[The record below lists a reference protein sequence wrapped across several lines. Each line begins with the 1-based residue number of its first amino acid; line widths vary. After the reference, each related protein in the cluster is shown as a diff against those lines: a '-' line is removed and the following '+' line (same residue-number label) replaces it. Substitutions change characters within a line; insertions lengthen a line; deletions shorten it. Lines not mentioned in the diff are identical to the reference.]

1 MGNIMRRLCL
11 GDAADAVE
19 MSAIESVPTIA
30 GKPAENKKGIMM
42 VDITVKNIL
51 EATGGVLLCGDE
63 NTILTDICIN
73 SKEAKEETCLFQSS
87 VQEQTDTGL

>member
-1 MGNIMRRLCL
+1 
-11 GDAADAVE
+11 

-51 EATGGVLLCGDE
+51 EATGGVLISVSIQKKLR
-63 NTILTDICIN
+63 
-73 SKEAKEETCLFQSS
+73 KETCLFQSS

>member
-51 EATGGVLLCGDE
+51 EATGGVEMRIPYSQISVSIQKKLR
-63 NTILTDICIN
+63 
-73 SKEAKEETCLFQSS
+73 KETCLFQSS